1 VGILRERHARLK
13 NGLALA
19 MGNRLSRED
28 RTFVILRSGLFSH
41 DPGRPLASGF
51 FLLSRPESGTLVTA
65 SNPPSVGDTLLGKT
79 RHLSL
84 SLKVIDVRA
93 ESEEKNGRNT

>member
-1 VGILRERHARLK
+1 LK
-13 NGLALA
+13 NDLALA
-19 MGNRLSRED
+19 MGNRLSREE
-28 RTFVILRSGLFSH
+28 RTFELLQSRLVAH

-65 SNPPSVGDTLLGKT
+65 SSPPSVGDTILGKT

-84 SLKVIDVRA
+84 SLKVVDVRA
-93 ESEEKNGRNT
+93 ESEEKNGSHT